1 MIRSNYR
8 AHAVSLFMV
17 RNRIHR
23 ATGNRV
29 ALQTSRLLPTR
40 YVVADRA
47 ITTAAQS
54 PSAEIAA
61 AFDSL
66 QHSLRAY
73 LRRQV
78 KDLSIAEDLL
88 QDIFVK
94 ALAASDA
101 DRSPKNL
108 QGWLYAAA
116 RTTVIDFYRS
126 SRPATG
132 EVDKLASDSQ
142 DIDDELLHRELA
154 TCLRPLVGQLP
165 AIYRDTLLA
174 TDFDGET
181 MQAVAIAQGLSVS
194 PHRKGLELLFVFLL
208 VAFEIEHGG
217 VSWPMGRAWKGEVGR
232 GRIAPPPDRPE

>member
-1 MIRSNYR
+1 MIRSNNR

-17 RNRIHR
+17 RNGIHR

-47 ITTAAQS
+47 ITTDAQS

-101 DRSPKNL
+101 DRAPKNL
-108 QGWLYAAA
+108 QGWLYAVA

-126 SRPATG
+126 TRPAAG

-181 MQAVAIAQGLSVS
+181 MQAVANAQGLSVS
-194 PHRKGLELLFVFLL
+194 AIKSRASRARVMLRQKLLDCCHV
-208 VAFEIEHGG
+208 EISSGTVTDYHLR
-217 VSWPMGRAWKGEVGR
+217 SSPICGECGSD
-232 GRIAPPPDRPE
+232 II